1 MVKFRLLYALP
12 LIGFFTQALHVIQ
25 WQDNMILTNNQFLD
39 VSNTNLA
46 STIANK
52 QPPQMHQ
59 TFKLDLVSQLK
70 ILTRT

>member
-1 MVKFRLLYALP
+1 MVKFGLLYALP
-12 LIGFFTQALHVIQ
+12 LIGSFTQALHVIQ

-59 TFKLDLVSQLK
+59 TFKLDLVSHLK